1 MGIPQTESE
10 LREWL
15 TEVIYS
21 ALDEESGGSPA
32 HMRIDSF
39 AEAQIM
45 TLNEGLV
52 LRFWNGPEF
61 QLTIVKS
68 R

>member
-1 MGIPQTESE
+1 MHIPQTEAE

-15 TEVIYS
+15 AELICDVT
-21 ALDEESGGSPA
+21 DEHWEGDWNRTR
-32 HMRIDSF
+32 MDSF

-45 TLNEGLV
+45 TSNEGLV
-52 LRFWNGPEF
+52 LRFPDGPEF